1 MKLIFVLVHLQPVQA
16 PVPVMMQMPMRPPPQ
31 MVVPAQHVYMAPA
44 PQIAPAPFGVMP
56 QMPPDMTME
65 EPPNKRARGED
76 NLMPEADFL
85 ARNVSPVTF
94 RVLVPAAADKPEWK
108 LNGKCSLSLCPWAI
122 RFRWWKLKSTMK
134 PECRRENKNC
144 KWKIFSSRIPTLW
157 PFIIFILI
165 LLCTCKLRNVEA
177 VKNKS
182 AFLQGLWQNSSFMLQ
197 INCIL
202 AVLFTKI
209 HTSMKQFSGTK

>member
-1 MKLIFVLVHLQPVQA
+1 MKLILILVYLQPVQA

-108 LNGKCSLSLCPWAI
+108 LNGQMLTVTLPLSDPISVMKAKI
-122 RFRWWKLKSTMK
+122 HDETGMPPGKQKLQM
-134 PECRRENKNC
+134 EN
-144 KWKIFSSRIPTLW
+144 IFFKDSNTL
-157 PFIIFILI
+157 
-165 LLCTCKLRNVEA
+165 
-177 VKNKS
+177 
-182 AFLQGLWQNSSFMLQ
+182 AFYNIYPNTVVHLQ
-197 INCIL
+197 I
-202 AVLFTKI
+202 KERGGR
-209 HTSMKQFSGTK
+209 KK